1 MSVSLMCLMDKMTL
15 RSISSVPA
23 TFYLPRFGNISGLKK
38 MNCRFFYLFVGL
50 FVSYTISFFIINQL
64 CLCHISVSVTA
75 ASLKESANADQ

>member
-23 TFYLPRFGNISGLKK
+23 TFYLPRFGNISGLKN
-38 MNCRFFYLFVGL
+38 MNCRFFYL

-75 ASLKESANADQ
+75 TSLKESANADQ

>member
-23 TFYLPRFGNISGLKK
+23 TFYLPRFGNISGLKN

-50 FVSYTISFFIINQL
+50 FVSYTISFFIIKAVFMPHF
-64 CLCHISVSVTA
+64 CFCHSDIR
-75 ASLKESANADQ
+75 KESANADQ